1 MCIVMKTQFII
12 TVAKL
17 PDKYPKRMPQ
27 REIKTPINQA
37 DLNLFPNIQRWVKIP
52 ANINQSMP

>member
-1 MCIVMKTQFII
+1 MKTQFII